1 MRTRGT
7 VHAKITPCPAARGV
21 NSTPGAS
28 LPCDRAATKIR
39 VMDIERINAIGN
51 QIADL
56 SERTTALR
64 GYL

>member
-1 MRTRGT
+1 
-7 VHAKITPCPAARGV
+7 
-21 NSTPGAS
+21 
-28 LPCDRAATKIR
+28 
-39 VMDIERINAIGN
+39 MDIERINAIGN

>member
-1 MRTRGT
+1 MR
-7 VHAKITPCPAARGV
+7 KSLAAPPFARQHV
-21 NSTPGAS
+21 P
-28 LPCDRAATKIR
+28 PRAAACSDGATTQIR
-39 VMDIERINAIGN
+39 TMDIERINAIGN

>member
-1 MRTRGT
+1 MRKSTLGRIFASRLPTRAPPPQRG
-7 VHAKITPCPAARGV
+7 PA
-21 NSTPGAS
+21 STQ
-28 LPCDRAATKIR
+28 RHKIR
-39 VMDIERINAIGN
+39 TMDIERINAIGN